1 MKVSISQAAKMAGVS
16 RSHFYKTYLKN
27 NAISVEEDRF
37 GKKVIDKSEILRVFG
52 KIYEDTPEHKK
63 ESAKEDI
70 QGHVET
76 LNARIETENLMLR
89 QEINFLKSQ
98 LEVSQERER
107 WFQTQI
113 THITSS
119 LKSLEDK
126 RPKKRFWFLP

>member
-16 RSHFYKTYLKN
+16 RSHFYKNYLKN

-52 KIYEDTPEHKK
+52 KIYDDTSEHKK

-76 LNARIETENLMLR
+76 ENILLK
-89 QEINFLKSQ
+89 QEIQFLKAQ
-98 LEVSQERER
+98 LEAAQEREK

-113 THITSS
+113 TDITSS

-126 RPKKRFWFLP
+126 RPKKRFWFFP